1 MYPFNH
7 YFLYLTIIITHE
19 LVLSSFSICANNSLR
34 GEWDDF
40 SSPLSFCVSESEQVQ
55 IESNIGSVWRF
66 GFLKSPLI
74 LICFARVS
82 WEISWILAFLTT
94 YAKCLA
100 PSISAAWLRDSEG
113 IARSRT
119 RTYQQGNWC
128 CSSRRSR
135 SKSFSIHEFINVN
148 FFSAT
153 CSRYIFEPGSNMP
166 LGLASLRHKIYVR
179 TS

>member
-1 MYPFNH
+1 MRRFFFPAQLLRLRIRAGADRIEHWKCLKVRLSQIPINLDLFCEGFMGN
-7 YFLYLTIIITHE
+7 FLN
-19 LVLSSFSICANNSLR
+19 FSILNNL
-34 GEWDDF
+34 
-40 SSPLSFCVSESEQVQ
+40 C
-55 IESNIGSVWRF
+55 
-66 GFLKSPLI
+66 
-74 LICFARVS
+74 
-82 WEISWILAFLTT
+82 
-94 YAKCLA
+94 KCLA

-148 FFSAT
+148 FFPAT